1 MSFASRY
8 LRSLPASAAKL
19 LQHPKPAPS
28 RLALP
33 LPAVHRPLAQGF
45 STSPALRAKKS
56 KKSGNK
62 SSSQDVDDDATM
74 VIRTKGKAS
83 RKSATLASVA
93 HSSTGSSRRGAAGEE
108 PIEADVDAGEAH
120 DDAVIEKAKVKMEK
134 TVSWFKSV
142 VFDGVERGKGRIT
155 PALLDP
161 VRVQLPD
168 YDAAEPLQSVA
179 SVTVKQGALWVEVY
193 DPDTLKHVESAIHAA
208 NLPGISPQKDSSR
221 TLRIPISR
229 PSSETR
235 TAIEKMIA
243 DQGEAA
249 KIRLRGARTDALKAL
264 VDKDGRKGKWGTE
277 AQQIT
282 DKFGSEIDT
291 LITSAKK
298 ELAKA

>member
-1 MSFASRY
+1 MFGY
-8 LRSLPASAAKL
+8 L
-19 LQHPKPAPS
+19 
-28 RLALP
+28 
-33 LPAVHRPLAQGF
+33 
-45 STSPALRAKKS
+45 
-56 KKSGNK
+56 
-62 SSSQDVDDDATM
+62 
-74 VIRTKGKAS
+74 
-83 RKSATLASVA
+83 
-93 HSSTGSSRRGAAGEE
+93 
-108 PIEADVDAGEAH
+108 
-120 DDAVIEKAKVKMEK
+120 
-134 TVSWFKSV
+134 
-142 VFDGVERGKGRIT
+142 
-155 PALLDP
+155 ALLDP

-193 DPDTLKHVESAIHAA
+193 DPDVSRLSPLLLLSINLSRPHSCFKTLKHVESAIHAA

-277 AQQIT
+277 VSRSICDGSRFQSVDLFSPIRSCERLNKLQTSSAQR
-282 DKFGSEIDT
+282 
-291 LITSAKK
+291 LIH
-298 ELAKA
+298 